1 MLLKLE
7 YLIFM
12 LIKRIQRARNM
23 TINVG
28 CKIQQNGL
36 GDDREQRERAGSY
49 TRFMNNKFK
58 MDTLIR
64 ISFGRR
70 V

>member
-28 CKIQQNGL
+28 CKIKQNGL
-36 GDDREQRERAGSY
+36 GDDREQREG
-49 TRFMNNKFK
+49 
-58 MDTLIR
+58 
-64 ISFGRR
+64 
-70 V
+70 